1 MNKTFEINIDA
12 FESACDAMYKIG
24 KNFHYQLERTN
35 QVLSER
41 LEPLENMTQVLSET
55 LEPLKLIRIENV
67 NKQLRQMLKTPEN
80 KSFSPKD

>member
-12 FESACDAMYKIG
+12 LKSACDAMDKIG

-35 QVLSER
+35 YVLSER
-41 LEPLENMTQVLSET
+41 LEPLERMTQVLSET
-55 LEPLKLIRIENV
+55 LEPLKLLRIENV

-80 KSFSPKD
+80 KPFRPED